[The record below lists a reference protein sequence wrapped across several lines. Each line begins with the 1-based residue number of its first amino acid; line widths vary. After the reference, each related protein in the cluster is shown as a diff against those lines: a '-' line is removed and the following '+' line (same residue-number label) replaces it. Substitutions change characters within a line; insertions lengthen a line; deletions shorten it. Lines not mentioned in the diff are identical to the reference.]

1 MILFYG
7 LFGVFADIALIF
19 NLCLML
25 GSLSLLGAT
34 LTLPGIAGIALTM
47 GMAVDANVLIY
58 ERIREEVRAGR
69 TMLSALDAGFKRAF
83 GTILDSHVTTLVAGF
98 LMFWL
103 GSGPGQG
110 FAVTAQHRGLDLAL
124 LGNPG
129 DPAADRHLAAPMATQ
144 RRSRFDT
151 PPSCDIRTEMRPLI
165 VIRRTPKI
173 DFMAW
178 HKIGFAL
185 SLLLTLSSIVL
196 FLTVGLNYGIDFVG
210 GTLIEVRSTTG
221 PADLAEM
228 RQKLDALH
236 IGDASLQ
243 GFGPP
248 TDVLIR
254 LPRQPGGDAAQEK
267 VVQLARQALGTGVE
281 YRRVEVVGPSVG
293 SELIRAGV
301 IATIL
306 ALFAIAAYI
315 WFRFEWPFGVGGMIS
330 TLHDVV
336 TTVGLFALFQLEFNL
351 TTLAAILTVAGYS
364 VNDTVVIYDRVRE
377 SMRKYRTMPFRDL
390 INLALNETLSRT
402 ILTVSTVAL
411 AVLSLLF
418 LGGEVLRGFS
428 IAMLWG
434 VVIGT
439 YSSLF
444 IAAPILYYVQ
454 PNRAAIARS
463 AEGAKAGAPG
473 TS

>member
-1 MILFYG
+1 
-7 LFGVFADIALIF
+7 
-19 NLCLML
+19 ML
-25 GSLSLLGAT
+25 
-34 LTLPGIAGIALTM
+34 
-47 GMAVDANVLIY
+47 
-58 ERIREEVRAGR
+58 
-69 TMLSALDAGFKRAF
+69 
-83 GTILDSHVTTLVAGF
+83 
-98 LMFWL
+98 
-103 GSGPGQG
+103 
-110 FAVTAQHRGLDLAL
+110 
-124 LGNPG
+124 
-129 DPAADRHLAAPMATQ
+129 
-144 RRSRFDT
+144 
-151 PPSCDIRTEMRPLI
+151 RPLI

-173 DFMAW
+173 DFMKW
-178 HKIGFAL
+178 HKLGFAF
-185 SLLLTLSSIVL
+185 SALLTLSSIGL

-210 GTLIEVRSTTG
+210 GTLMQVRVTPG
-221 PADLAEM
+221 PANLGEM

-236 IGDASLQ
+236 LGDASLQ

-267 VVQLARQALGTGVE
+267 AVEAARRALGPGVD
-281 YRRVEVVGPSVG
+281 YRQIQVVGPTVG
-293 SELIRAGV
+293 AELIRAGV
-301 IATIL
+301 TATVL
-306 ALFAIAAYI
+306 ALVAIALYI
-315 WFRFEWPFGVGGMIS
+315 GFRFEWQFGVGGMIS
-330 TLHDVV
+330 TLHDVI
-336 TTVGLFALFQLEFNL
+336 TTVGIFALFHLEFDL

-377 SMRKYRTMPFRDL
+377 SLRKYPRMPLRDL

-444 IAAPILYYVQ
+444 IAAPVLYYVR
-454 PNRAAIARS
+454 PNRAAIARGGE
-463 AEGAKAGAPG
+463 AATAPV
-473 TS
+473 SRAR